1 MNCDPWAIISP
12 KVTYTK
18 LDFHDWEVVVGN
30 FLLIASPRADPE
42 YLTIVYNGVVV
53 SMYIHSSCNENK

>member
-1 MNCDPWAIISP
+1 MIRPN
-12 KVTYTK
+12 VTYAN
-18 LDFHDWEVVVGN
+18 LDFHDEGDCDVDN

-42 YLTIVYNGVVV
+42 YLTIVYNGVV